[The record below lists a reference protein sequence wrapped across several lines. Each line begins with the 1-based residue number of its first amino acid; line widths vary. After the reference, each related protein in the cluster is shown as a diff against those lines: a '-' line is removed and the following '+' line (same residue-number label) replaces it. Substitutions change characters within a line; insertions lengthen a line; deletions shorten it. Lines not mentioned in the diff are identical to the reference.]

1 MLDNLLWGF
10 LKGHCFCVPSKPRLA
25 TLINFILQKK
35 IFFFCSF
42 FKGGIFFFW
51 RKLAKFR
58 EFRWH
63 FCLQKAY
70 LTIILRRKACTR
82 FNVFRL
88 HILSYKSSLMKLLC
102 GLMPLCQQVWQTFT
116 VNEIIRKSEK
126 KLFDGHEERM

>member
-1 MLDNLLWGF
+1 MGF
-10 LKGHCFCVPSKPRLA
+10 LKRALFLRSFKTEISDLNQFYTA
-25 TLINFILQKK
+25 KK
-35 IFFFCSF
+35 NFFFCSF